1 VFFLKTF
8 LLVAVGSE
16 GTYVR
21 VICITRSFQDSL
33 HIVSHDTRPAERPN
47 SVRSRLRRNANY
59 DIYQRGT
66 NMHCYR
72 DDSYFDRLAR
82 YIDDNHYKS
91 TA

>member
-1 VFFLKTF
+1 VCFLQSF

-21 VICITRSFQDSL
+21 VIGIVRSFQDSL
-33 HIVSHDTRPAERPN
+33 HIVSHDTRPVERPN